1 MNVKRS
7 LFELPDHDE
16 EAPEEAYE
24 IGGRAKG
31 GGELLGDP
39 AIPPTFYH
47 CPEHGDVLAQD
58 VLWKRDG
65 RPYCP
70 VCGAPLDSDQD

>member
-1 MNVKRS
+1 MNVKRTP
-7 LFELPDHDE
+7 FEPPDYDTE
-16 EAPEEAYE
+16 ETLEET
-24 IGGRAKG
+24 ISGRSKG
-31 GGELLGDP
+31 GGDLFGDS
-39 AIPPTFYH
+39 AIPPSIYH

-70 VCGAPLDSDQD
+70 VCGAPLDSGQD